1 MGVPCPGCGRTYDV
15 TLFQFGRTI
24 DCTCGERVRMQPLI
38 RRHEPAIAPRFAADA
53 MLGRLARWLRIL
65 GFDTRFDAAISDAA
79 LVQQALVEQR
89 VILTRDRKLT
99 LEWTIPRLLVVSSQS
114 PLDQLAEVVAAFS
127 LDWRSGLFT
136 RCNRCNTPLDAI
148 DAERAQLRV
157 PERVRLEQRAFKHC
171 SGCDRIYWRGSHV
184 DRIRERLEARLG

>member
-53 MLGRLARWLRIL
+53 MLGRL
-65 GFDTRFDAAISDAA
+65 AISDAA